1 MIDKMCKTVINDS
14 PNRLRLKRTVSTL
27 ANKNVLKSK
36 KIKLLS
42 QKVKHQGKKIASM
55 KTVIDTLKKKNLV
68 NYDTSELLSSSFGK
82 HKDMLCRFVDNNR
95 GKKLKK
101 KYSQELRRFAIT
113 LHFFSAKAYDFV
125 RNEFSTIMP
134 YLRRW
139 YAHTNA
145 NPGFTNETLKIL
157 NSYYSIV
164 YI

>member
-1 MIDKMCKTVINDS
+1 
-14 PNRLRLKRTVSTL
+14 
-27 ANKNVLKSK
+27 
-36 KIKLLS
+36 
-42 QKVKHQGKKIASM
+42 M
-55 KTVIDTLKKKNLV
+55 KTVIKSLKENNLV
-68 NYDTSELLSSSFGK
+68 NYDTSELLSSSFDK

-101 KYSQELRRFAIT
+101 KYSQKLRRFVIT

-134 YLRRW
+134 HPRRYRW

-157 NSYYSIV
+157 NLKCKNSDHPIV
-164 YI
+164 CGLIIDEMAIRHRVEKKKKNYHKKAYFS